1 MNWEIISSV
10 TEIIGTITIVITLL
24 YVLIQIRLN
33 SRQLE
38 RSIQANRTT
47 NLQSVNEN
55 FNLWREMILAGNNAE
70 IWIKGINDLY
80 SLSQVEKMK
89 FNMIAGSFVWTCW
102 FVYQL
107 QSNEG
112 LMADVNS
119 TLFQDLY
126 KHKGYREWLSF
137 NEKLHSDNFREFLE
151 QVKTIVGTSRYEKG
165 ESSSLTAGIY

>member
-1 MNWEIISSV
+1 MNWEVISSI
-10 TEIIGTITIVITLL
+10 TEIIGTVTIVITLI

-55 FNLWREMILAGNNAE
+55 FNLWREMVLADNNAE
-70 IWIKGINDLY
+70 IWIKGLNDLHT
-80 SLSQVEKMK
+80 LNQVEKMK

-119 TLFQDLY
+119 ALFQDLY
-126 KHKGYREWLSF
+126 KHNGYREWLSS
-137 NEKLHSDNFREFLE
+137 NEKLHSDDFKDFLE
-151 QVKTIVGTSRYEKG
+151 KVKISVGTSRIRMG
-165 ESSSLTAGIY
+165 SLRV